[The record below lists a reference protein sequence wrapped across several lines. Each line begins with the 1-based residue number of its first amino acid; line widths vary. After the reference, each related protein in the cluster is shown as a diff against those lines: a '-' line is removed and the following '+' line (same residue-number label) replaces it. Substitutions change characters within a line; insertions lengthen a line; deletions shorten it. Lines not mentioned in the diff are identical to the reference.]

1 MVIMMEQLNIYVKD
15 SSEDSLRLIK
25 EHLEECCFL
34 KKRVE
39 ITLDCGFIPSYKFM
53 YKVFTLF
60 FDFQVAYLKEVK
72 YVKEKEMEILNIDLR
87 NREEMEILYPSIIIG
102 DIHKEATLFVHNLT
116 IISGN
121 IEGTIYLFKPNGA
134 IFGENFI
141 SAKVI
146 FENDV
151 IKILEGKKLYYDN
164 LKGGNNLWR
173 VLSL

>member
-60 FDFQVAYLKEVK
+60 L
-72 YVKEKEMEILNIDLR
+72 I
-87 NREEMEILYPSIIIG
+87 
-102 DIHKEATLFVHNLT
+102 
-116 IISGN
+116 
-121 IEGTIYLFKPNGA
+121 FK
-134 IFGENFI
+134 
-141 SAKVI
+141 
-146 FENDV
+146 
-151 IKILEGKKLYYDN
+151 
-164 LKGGNNLWR
+164 
-173 VLSL
+173 